1 MRTTAAKFVSAIFA
15 TVIASSTLTA
25 APEVENAEKEKPA
38 DTCLLGP
45 SASTPPGGHW
55 YYRADRA
62 NNRNCWYLGEAKDKR
77 ARKTVAEED
86 SVAAEK
92 PAAPAPKK
100 PVAQRSITDARA
112 ELPPQSSAEPETKT
126 VATQRITAA
135 PADAQRAV
143 ATRWPEPAAVS
154 PPAPSPAPVTKT
166 PEAPPQNQA
175 QAQAPAQQATPAAP
189 PPRPF
194 APQPL
199 PAKANAADKPLSLPM
214 LLTVLVGGLS
224 VIGVMASVL
233 FARGK
238 SQQGKPRPKR
248 RLSRSAPMPPVQ
260 TAEKPLL
267 QTAEKPLPEEPL
279 PEKPLP
285 EDSRAPDD
293 PTRRL
298 QQMLADI
305 QKRAAA

>member
-1 MRTTAAKFVSAIFA
+1 MDMKTTAAKFVSAIFA

-25 APEVENAEKEKPA
+25 APEAENAEQEKPA

-45 SASTPPGGHW
+45 NASAPAGGHW

-62 NNRNCWYLGEAKDKR
+62 NKRNCWYLGEAKSKG
-77 ARKTVAEED
+77 ARKAVAEED
-86 SVAAEK
+86 SAAAEK
-92 PAAPAPKK
+92 AAAPAPKK

-112 ELPPQSSAEPETKT
+112 ELPSQTSFEPDTKT
-126 VATQRITAA
+126 VATQRIPA

-143 ATRWPEPAAVS
+143 TTRWPEPAAVS
-154 PPAPSPAPVTKT
+154 SPAPSPAPPVPAARAAET
-166 PEAPPQNQA
+166 PPQNQA
-175 QAQAPAQQATPAAP
+175 QAQATPAAP

-224 VIGVMASVL
+224 VIGVMASVI

-238 SQQGKPRPKR
+238 SQQGKPRPRR
-248 RLSRSAPMPPVQ
+248 RLSRSAPMPPLQ
-260 TAEKPLL
+260 TPEKPLS
-267 QTAEKPLPEEPL
+267 EKPLPEKSIL
-279 PEKPLP
+279 
-285 EDSRAPDD
+285 EDTRAPDD

-298 QQMLADI
+298 HQMLADI

>member
-1 MRTTAAKFVSAIFA
+1 MKKTAAKFVSAIFA

-25 APEVENAEKEKPA
+25 APEVENEEKEKSA

-62 NNRNCWYLGEAKDKR
+62 NKRNCWYLGEAKDKS
-77 ARKTVAEED
+77 ARKTAADED
-86 SVAAEK
+86 AVAAEK
-92 PAAPAPKK
+92 PAGRVEALSGVVWMEGLGTLREKAARLETLCGWLAARLAP
-100 PVAQRSITDARA
+100 DAA
-112 ELPPQSSAEPETKT
+112 
-126 VATQRITAA
+126 
-135 PADAQRAV
+135 ADAQRAV
-143 ATRWPEPAAVS
+143 ATRWPEPAAVNPPALS
-154 PPAPSPAPVTKT
+154 QAPPAPSARAAET
-166 PEAPPQNQA
+166 PPQNQA
-175 QAQAPAQQATPAAP
+175 QAAPTAP

-199 PAKANAADKPLSLPM
+199 PAKTNAADKPLSMPM

-224 VIGVMASVL
+224 VIGVMASVI

-238 SQQGKPRPKR
+238 SQQGKPRPRR
-248 RLSRSAPMPPVQ
+248 RLTRNAPMPPAQ
-260 TAEKPLL
+260 T
-267 QTAEKPLPEEPL
+267 PEQPL

-285 EDSRAPDD
+285 EDARAEDSRAPDD

>member
-1 MRTTAAKFVSAIFA
+1 MKTTAAKFVSAIFA
-15 TVIASSTLTA
+15 TIIASSTLTA
-25 APEVENAEKEKPA
+25 APEAENEEKEKPV

-45 SASTPPGGHW
+45 DASAPPGGHW

-62 NNRNCWYLGEAKDKR
+62 NKRNCWYLGEAKNKG
-77 ARKTVAEED
+77 ARKAAAEED
-86 SVAAEK
+86 ATAAEK

-112 ELPPQSSAEPETKT
+112 ELPSQTSLEPETKT

-154 PPAPSPAPVTKT
+154 PPAASPAPPAPAARAAET
-166 PEAPPQNQA
+166 PNQA
-175 QAQAPAQQATPAAP
+175 QAQSTPAAQ

-199 PAKANAADKPLSLPM
+199 PAKASAADKPLSLPM

-224 VIGVMASVL
+224 VIGVMASVI
-233 FARGK
+233 FARFK
-238 SQQGKPRPKR
+238 SQQGEPRPKR
-248 RLSRSAPMPPVQ
+248 RLSRSAPMPP
-260 TAEKPLL
+260 L
-267 QTAEKPLPEEPL
+267 QTPEKPL

-285 EDSRAPDD
+285 EKSILEDSRAPDD

>member
-1 MRTTAAKFVSAIFA
+1 MDMKKTAAKFVSAIFA
-15 TVIASSTLTA
+15 TIIASSTLTA
-25 APEVENAEKEKPA
+25 APEAENEEKEKPA

-45 SASTPPGGHW
+45 DASAPAGGHW

-62 NNRNCWYLGEAKDKR
+62 NKRNCWYLGEAKNKG
-77 ARKTVAEED
+77 ARKAVAEED
-86 SVAAEK
+86 SAAAEK

-100 PVAQRSITDARA
+100 PVAQRSITDAHA
-112 ELPPQSSAEPETKT
+112 ELPPQTSLEPDTKT

-154 PPAPSPAPVTKT
+154 PPAPSPAP
-166 PEAPPQNQA
+166 
-175 QAQAPAQQATPAAP
+175 APAPRAAETLPPNQTQAQATPATPP

-214 LLTVLVGGLS
+214 LLTVLAGGLS
-224 VIGVMASVL
+224 VIGVMASVI
-233 FARGK
+233 FARFK

-248 RLSRSAPMPPVQ
+248 RLSRSAPMPP
-260 TAEKPLL
+260 L
-267 QTAEKPLPEEPL
+267 QTPEKPLPEKSL
-279 PEKPLP
+279 PETPLP

-298 QQMLADI
+298 HQMLADI

>member
-1 MRTTAAKFVSAIFA
+1 MKKTAAKFVSAIFA
-15 TVIASSTLTA
+15 TVIASSSLTA
-25 APEVENAEKEKPA
+25 APEVENEEKEKSA

-62 NNRNCWYLGEAKDKR
+62 NKRNCWYLGEAKDKG
-77 ARKTVAEED
+77 ARKTVADED
-86 SVAAEK
+86 AVAAEK

-100 PVAQRSITDARA
+100 PAAQRAITDAHA
-112 ELPPQSSAEPETKT
+112 ELAPQTSAEPDIKT
-126 VATQRITAA
+126 VATQRIPAA

-143 ATRWPEPAAVS
+143 ATRWPEPAAVNPPALS
-154 PPAPSPAPVTKT
+154 QAPPAPSARAAET
-166 PEAPPQNQA
+166 PPQNQA
-175 QAQAPAQQATPAAP
+175 QAAPTAP

-199 PAKANAADKPLSLPM
+199 PAKTNAADKPLSMPM

-224 VIGVMASVL
+224 VIGVMASVI

-238 SQQGKPRPKR
+238 SQQGKPRPRR
-248 RLSRSAPMPPVQ
+248 RLTRNAPMPPAQ
-260 TAEKPLL
+260 TPE
-267 QTAEKPLPEEPL
+267 QPLPEQPL
-279 PEKPLP
+279 PEDARA

>member
-25 APEVENAEKEKPA
+25 APEVENEEKEKPA

-112 ELPPQSSAEPETKT
+112 ELPPQTSVEPETKP

-143 ATRWPEPAAVS
+143 STRWPEPAAVS
-154 PPAPSPAPVTKT
+154 SPAPPPPAAKT
-166 PEAPPQNQA
+166 TEAPPQNQA
-175 QAQAPAQQATPAAP
+175 QQATPPAP

-224 VIGVMASVL
+224 VIGVMASVI

-238 SQQGKPRPKR
+238 SQEGKPRPRR
-248 RLSRSAPMPPVQ
+248 RLSRSAPMPSLQ
-260 TAEKPLL
+260 TSEKP
-267 QTAEKPLPEEPL
+267 APEKPLPE
-279 PEKPLP
+279 KSVP